1 MSTTVKT
8 GWLNDKNGDKFA
20 PKTLT
25 SQVQTS
31 DGTLFEDKLQTDLDT
46 ILATAQ
52 AYTDTKTAELASTT
66 EITNSIS
73 AHNTSADAHDDIREL
88 ITGLTTRLNTLADSN
103 DTTLDQ
109 MNEVVTYIK
118 NNRTLID
125 TLTSDKVNVS
135 DIINNLTTNVSNKP
149 LSAAQGVAIKSLIDS
164 LQTAVDSKANSVHI
178 HAISD
183 VTNLQTTLDAKVPDS
198 RTINGMGL
206 STNITLS
213 ASDVGADAS
222 GSADKALISAK
233 EYTDTEVT
241 AIKNIWYGTCTT
253 AAETASKVVTT
264 TTGDFTL
271 KEGATV
277 YVLFNTDNT
286 STSRITLNV
295 DGTGDTAVNLNSTNG
310 MTAYQIAA
318 KQVICFIYDGES
330 FRVQGGSLATTT
342 YYGLTKLSS
351 STSSTATN
359 MAATP
364 SAVKEAYD
372 LANAALPQSQ
382 LSSAVD
388 STSET
393 NAATSLAVKNTF
405 ALAQSASNLA
415 SAALPI
421 SGGTMTGA
429 LISQNNTD
437 YTTKQ
442 VRNII
447 LVAEGDNIPSGSNG
461 DICLVYAP

>member
-1 MSTTVKT
+1 
-8 GWLNDKNGDKFA
+8 
-20 PKTLT
+20 
-25 SQVQTS
+25 
-31 DGTLFEDKLQTDLDT
+31 
-46 ILATAQ
+46 
-52 AYTDTKTAELASTT
+52 
-66 EITNSIS
+66 
-73 AHNTSADAHDDIREL
+73 
-88 ITGLTTRLNTLADSN
+88 
-103 DTTLDQ
+103 
-109 MNEVVTYIK
+109 
-118 NNRTLID
+118 
-125 TLTSDKVNVS
+125 
-135 DIINNLTTNVSNKP
+135 
-149 LSAAQGVAIKSLIDS
+149 
-164 LQTAVDSKANSVHI
+164 
-178 HAISD
+178 
-183 VTNLQTTLDAKVPDS
+183 
-198 RTINGMGL
+198 MGL

-318 KQVICFIYDGES
+318 KQVICFVYDGES

-351 STSSTATN
+351 STSSTSTT

-372 LANAALPQSQ
+372 LANTA
-382 LSSAVD
+382 
-388 STSET
+388 
-393 NAATSLAVKNTF
+393 NTI
-405 ALAQSASNLA
+405 AND
-415 SAALPI
+415 ALPI
-421 SGGTMTGA
+421 AGGTMTGA
-429 LISQNNTD
+429 LVSQNNTD

-442 VRNII
+442 VRNIFLI
-447 LVAEGDNIPSGSNG
+447 ADGENLPTGSNG
-461 DICLVYAP
+461 DICLVYTP

>member
-1 MSTTVKT
+1 MSTIVKT

-46 ILATAQ
+46 TLATAQ

-73 AHNTSADAHDDIREL
+73 AHNTSADAHDDIRDL
-88 ITGLTTRLNTLADSN
+88 ITGLTTRLNTLADSD

-109 MNEVVTYIK
+109 MSEIVEYIK
-118 NNRTLID
+118 SNKSLID
-125 TLTSDKVNVS
+125 SITTNKVNVS
-135 DIINNLTTNVSNKP
+135 DIINNLTTNVTNKP

-164 LQTAVDSKANSVHI
+164 LQTAVDGKANSAHT

-183 VTNLQTTLDAKVPDS
+183 ITNLQTTLDAKVPDS
-198 RTINGMGL
+198 RTINGMAL
-206 STNITLS
+206 SNNITLS
-213 ASDVGADAS
+213 ASDIGADAS
-222 GSADKALISAK
+222 GSADEALVSAK

-253 AAETASKVVTT
+253 ASATAAKVVTT

-271 KEGATV
+271 KESATV

-295 DGTGDTAVNLNSTNG
+295 DGTGNIAVNLNSTNG

-364 SAVKEAYD
+364 SAVKAAYD
-372 LANAALPQSQ
+372 LANAA
-382 LSSAVD
+382 V
-388 STSET
+388 
-393 NAATSLAVKNTF
+393 
-405 ALAQSASNLA
+405 
-415 SAALPI
+415 PI
-421 SGGTMTGA
+421 SGGTMTGVLTA
-429 LISQNNTD
+429 QNNTS

-447 LVAEGDNIPSGSNG
+447 LVAKGNSLPSGSNG
-461 DICLVYAP
+461 DICLVYTP

>member
-46 ILATAQ
+46 TLATAQ

-66 EITNSIS
+66 EMNNSIS
-73 AHNTSADAHDDIREL
+73 AHNTSADAHNDIRDL
-88 ITGLTTRLNTLADSN
+88 ITGLTTRLNTLADSD

-109 MNEVVTYIK
+109 MSEIVAYIK
-118 NNRTLID
+118 SNKSLID
-125 TLTSDKVNVS
+125 SITTNKVNVS
-135 DIINNLTTNVSNKP
+135 DIINNLTTNVINKP

-164 LQTAVDSKANSVHI
+164 LQTVVNGKANSEHT

-198 RTINGMGL
+198 RTINGMAL
-206 STNITLS
+206 SNNITLS

-222 GSADKALISAK
+222 GSANEALVSAK

-253 AAETASKVVTT
+253 ASATAAKVVTT
-264 TTGDFTL
+264 ITGDFTL

-277 YVLFNTDNT
+277 YVLFNNDNT

-295 DGTGDTAVNLNSTNG
+295 DGTGNIAVNLNSADG
-310 MTAYQIAA
+310 ITAYQIAA
-318 KQVICFIYDGES
+318 KQVICFVYDGES

-351 STSSTATN
+351 STSSTATD

-372 LANAALPQSQ
+372 LA
-382 LSSAVD
+382 
-388 STSET
+388 
-393 NAATSLAVKNTF
+393 
-405 ALAQSASNLA
+405 
-415 SAALPI
+415 SAAMPV
-421 SGGTMTGA
+421 SGGTMTGVLTA
-429 LISQNNTD
+429 QNNTS

-447 LVAEGDNIPSGSNG
+447 LVAEGSSLPSGSNG
-461 DICLVYAP
+461 DICLVYSTRGAIDL

>member
-46 ILATAQ
+46 TLATAQ

-73 AHNTSADAHDDIREL
+73 AHNTSADAHDDIRDL
-88 ITGLTTRLNTLADSN
+88 ITGLTTRLNTLADSD

-109 MNEVVTYIK
+109 MSEIVEYIK
-118 NNRTLID
+118 SNKSLID
-125 TLTSDKVNVS
+125 SITTNKVNVS
-135 DIINNLTTNVSNKP
+135 DIINNLTTNVTNKP

-164 LQTAVDSKANSVHI
+164 LQTVVNGKANSEHI

-183 VTNLQTTLDAKVPDS
+183 VTNLQTILDAKVPDS
-198 RTINGMGL
+198 RTINGMAL
-206 STNITLS
+206 SNNITLS

-222 GSADKALISAK
+222 GSADEALISAK

-241 AIKNIWYGTCTT
+241 AIKNIWYGTCATASVT
-253 AAETASKVVTT
+253 AAKVVTT

-295 DGTGDTAVNLNSTNG
+295 DGTGNVAVNLNSTNG

-318 KQVICFIYDGES
+318 KQVVCFVYDGES

-351 STSSTATN
+351 STNSTATN

-372 LANAALPQSQ
+372 LANAAVP
-382 LSSAVD
+382 V
-388 STSET
+388 
-393 NAATSLAVKNTF
+393 
-405 ALAQSASNLA
+405 
-415 SAALPI
+415 
-421 SGGTMTGA
+421 SGGTMTGVLTA
-429 LISQNNTD
+429 QNNTS

-447 LVAEGDNIPSGSNG
+447 LVAEGSSLPSGSNG
-461 DICLVYAP
+461 DICLVYTP

>member
-46 ILATAQ
+46 TLATAQ

-73 AHNTSADAHDDIREL
+73 AHNTSADAHDDIRDL
-88 ITGLTTRLNTLADSN
+88 ITGLTTRLNTLADSD

-109 MNEVVTYIK
+109 MSEIVEYIK
-118 NNRTLID
+118 SNKSLID
-125 TLTSDKVNVS
+125 SITTNKVNVS
-135 DIINNLTTNVSNKP
+135 DIINNLTTNVTNKP

-164 LQTAVDSKANSVHI
+164 LQTAVDGKANSAHT

-183 VTNLQTTLDAKVPDS
+183 ITNLQTTLDAKVPDS
-198 RTINGMGL
+198 RTINGMAL
-206 STNITLS
+206 SNNITLS

-222 GSADKALISAK
+222 GSADEALVSAK

-253 AAETASKVVTT
+253 ASATAAKVVTT
-264 TTGDFTL
+264 ITGDFTL

-295 DGTGDTAVNLNSTNG
+295 DGTGNIAVNLNSTNG

-318 KQVICFIYDGES
+318 KQVVCFVYDGES

-372 LANAALPQSQ
+372 LANAAVP
-382 LSSAVD
+382 V
-388 STSET
+388 
-393 NAATSLAVKNTF
+393 
-405 ALAQSASNLA
+405 
-415 SAALPI
+415 
-421 SGGTMTGA
+421 SGGTMTGILTA
-429 LISQNNTD
+429 QNNTS

-447 LVAEGDNIPSGSNG
+447 LVAEGNSLPSGSNG
-461 DICLVYAP
+461 DICLVYTP

>member
-31 DGTLFEDKLQTDLDT
+31 DGTLFEDKLQIDLDT
-46 ILATAQ
+46 TLATAQ

-73 AHNTSADAHDDIREL
+73 AHNTSADAHDDIRNL
-88 ITGLTTRLNTLADSN
+88 ITGLTTRLNTLADSD

-109 MNEVVTYIK
+109 MSEIVEYIK
-118 NNRTLID
+118 SNKSLID
-125 TLTSDKVNVS
+125 SITTNKVNVS
-135 DIINNLTTNVSNKP
+135 DIINNLTTNVTNKP

-164 LQTAVDSKANSVHI
+164 LQTVVDSKANSAHI

-183 VTNLQTTLDAKVPDS
+183 VTNLQTILDAKVPDS
-198 RTINGMGL
+198 RTINGMAL

-222 GSADKALISAK
+222 GSANEALVSAK
-233 EYTDTEVT
+233 EYTDTEIT

-253 AAETASKVVTT
+253 ASATAAKVVTT
-264 TTGDFTL
+264 ITGDFTL

-277 YVLFNTDNT
+277 YVLFNTAHT

-295 DGTGDTAVNLNSTNG
+295 DGTGDIAVNLSSTNG

-318 KQVICFIYDGES
+318 KQVICFVYDGES

-351 STSSTATN
+351 STSSTSTT

-372 LANAALPQSQ
+372 LANTA
-382 LSSAVD
+382 
-388 STSET
+388 
-393 NAATSLAVKNTF
+393 NTI
-405 ALAQSASNLA
+405 AND
-415 SAALPI
+415 ALPI
-421 SGGTMTGA
+421 AGGTMTGA
-429 LISQNNTD
+429 LVSQNNTD

-442 VRNII
+442 VRNIFLI
-447 LVAEGDNIPSGSNG
+447 ADGENLPTGSNG
-461 DICLVYAP
+461 DICLVYTP

>member
-20 PKTLT
+20 PKTLI

-46 ILATAQ
+46 TLAPAQ
-52 AYTDTKTAELASTT
+52 AYTHTKTAELASTT

-73 AHNTSADAHDDIREL
+73 AHNTSADAHDDIRDL
-88 ITGLTTRLNTLADSN
+88 ITGLTTRLNTLADSD

-109 MNEVVTYIK
+109 MSEIVEYIK
-118 NNRTLID
+118 SNKSLID
-125 TLTSDKVNVS
+125 SITTNKVNVS
-135 DIINNLTTNVSNKP
+135 DIINNLTTNVTNKP

-164 LQTAVDSKANSVHI
+164 LQTVVDSKANSI
-178 HAISD
+178 HTHVISD

-198 RTINGMGL
+198 RTINGMAL
-206 STNITLS
+206 SNNITLS

-222 GSADKALISAK
+222 GSADEALISAK

-241 AIKNIWYGTCTT
+241 AIKNIWYGTCATASVT
-253 AAETASKVVTT
+253 AAKVVTT

-295 DGTGDTAVNLNSTNG
+295 DGTGNVAVNLNSTSG

-318 KQVICFIYDGES
+318 KQVVCFVYDGES

-351 STSSTATN
+351 STSSTSTT

-364 SAVKEAYD
+364 SAVKKAYD
-372 LANAALPQSQ
+372 LANTANT
-382 LSSAVD
+382 AV
-388 STSET
+388 
-393 NAATSLAVKNTF
+393 
-405 ALAQSASNLA
+405 
-415 SAALPI
+415 
-421 SGGTMTGA
+421 
-429 LISQNNTD
+429 NNTETWTFTLSD
-437 YTTKQ
+437 GTTVTKQ
-442 VRNII
+442 V
-447 LVAEGDNIPSGSNG
+447 V
-461 DICLVYAP
+461 VK

>member
-46 ILATAQ
+46 TLATAQ

-73 AHNTSADAHDDIREL
+73 AHNTSADAHDDIRDL
-88 ITGLTTRLNTLADSN
+88 ITGLTTRLNTLADSD

-109 MNEVVTYIK
+109 MSEIVEYIK
-118 NNRTLID
+118 SNKSLID
-125 TLTSDKVNVS
+125 SITTNKVNVS
-135 DIINNLTTNVSNKP
+135 DIINNLTTNVTNKP

-164 LQTAVDSKANSVHI
+164 LQTAVDGKANSAHT

-183 VTNLQTTLDAKVPDS
+183 ITNLQTTLDAKVPDS
-198 RTINGMGL
+198 RTINGMAL
-206 STNITLS
+206 SNNITLS

-222 GSADKALISAK
+222 GSADEALVSAK

-253 AAETASKVVTT
+253 ASATAAKVVTT
-264 TTGDFTL
+264 ITGDFTL

-295 DGTGDTAVNLNSTNG
+295 DGTGNIAVNLNSTNG

-318 KQVICFIYDGES
+318 KQVVCFVYDGES

-372 LANAALPQSQ
+372 LANAAVP
-382 LSSAVD
+382 V
-388 STSET
+388 
-393 NAATSLAVKNTF
+393 
-405 ALAQSASNLA
+405 
-415 SAALPI
+415 
-421 SGGTMTGA
+421 SGGTMTGILTA
-429 LISQNNTD
+429 QNNTS

-447 LVAEGDNIPSGSNG
+447 LVAEGSSLPSGSNG
-461 DICLVYAP
+461 DICLVYSSRGAIDL

>member
-31 DGTLFEDKLQTDLDT
+31 DGTLFEDKLQIDLDT
-46 ILATAQ
+46 TLATAQ

-73 AHNTSADAHDDIREL
+73 AHNTSADAHGDIREL
-88 ITGLTTRLNTLADSN
+88 ITGLTTRLNTLADSD

-109 MNEVVTYIK
+109 MSEIVEYIK
-118 NNRTLID
+118 SNKSLID
-125 TLTSDKVNVS
+125 SITTNKVNVS
-135 DIINNLTTNVSNKP
+135 DIINNLTTNVTNKP

-164 LQTAVDSKANSVHI
+164 LQTVVDSKANSAHI

-198 RTINGMGL
+198 RTINGMAL

-222 GSADKALISAK
+222 GSANEALVSAK
-233 EYTDTEVT
+233 EYTDTEIT

-253 AAETASKVVTT
+253 ASATAAKVVTT
-264 TTGDFTL
+264 ITGDFTL

-295 DGTGDTAVNLNSTNG
+295 DGTGNIAVNLNSTNG

-351 STSSTATN
+351 STNSTSTT

-364 SAVKEAYD
+364 SAVKAAYD
-372 LANAALPQSQ
+372 LANAAVP
-382 LSSAVD
+382 V
-388 STSET
+388 
-393 NAATSLAVKNTF
+393 
-405 ALAQSASNLA
+405 
-415 SAALPI
+415 
-421 SGGTMTGA
+421 SGGTMTGILTA
-429 LISQNNTD
+429 QNNTS

-447 LVAEGDNIPSGSNG
+447 LVAEGSSLPSGSNG
-461 DICLVYAP
+461 DICLVYSSRGVIG

>member
-46 ILATAQ
+46 TLATAQ

-73 AHNTSADAHDDIREL
+73 AHNTSADAHNDIRDL
-88 ITGLTTRLNTLADSN
+88 ITGLTTRLNTLADSD

-109 MNEVVTYIK
+109 MSEIVAYIK
-118 NNRTLID
+118 SNKSLID
-125 TLTSDKVNVS
+125 SITTNKVNVS
-135 DIINNLTTNVSNKP
+135 DIINNLTTNVINKP

-164 LQTAVDSKANSVHI
+164 LQTVVNGKANSEHI

-198 RTINGMGL
+198 RTINGMAL

-222 GSADKALISAK
+222 GSANEALISAK

-241 AIKNIWYGTCTT
+241 ATKNIWYGTCTT
-253 AAETASKVVTT
+253 ASATAAKVVTT
-264 TTGDFTL
+264 ITGDFTL
-271 KEGATV
+271 KQGATV

-295 DGTGDTAVNLNSTNG
+295 DGTGNIAVNLNSTNG

-364 SAVKEAYD
+364 SAVKAAYD
-372 LANAALPQSQ
+372 LANAAVP
-382 LSSAVD
+382 V
-388 STSET
+388 
-393 NAATSLAVKNTF
+393 
-405 ALAQSASNLA
+405 
-415 SAALPI
+415 
-421 SGGTMTGA
+421 SGGTMTGVLTA
-429 LISQNNTD
+429 QNNTS

-447 LVAEGDNIPSGSNG
+447 LIAEGNSLPSGSNG

>member
-46 ILATAQ
+46 TLATAQ
-52 AYTDTKTAELASTT
+52 AYTDTKTAELASTI

-73 AHNTSADAHDDIREL
+73 AHNTSADAHSDIRDL
-88 ITGLTTRLNTLADSN
+88 ITGLTARLNTLADSN

-109 MNEVVTYIK
+109 MSEIVEYIK
-118 NNRTLID
+118 SNKSLID
-125 TLTSDKVNVS
+125 SITTNKVNVS
-135 DIINNLTTNVSNKP
+135 DIINNLTTNVTNKP

-164 LQTAVDSKANSVHI
+164 LQTVVSGKANSEHI

-183 VTNLQTTLDAKVPDS
+183 VTNLQTILDAKVPDS
-198 RTINGMGL
+198 RTINGMAL

-213 ASDVGADAS
+213 ASDVGADVS
-222 GSADKALISAK
+222 GSANEALVSAK

-253 AAETASKVVTT
+253 ASATAAKVVTT
-264 TTGDFTL
+264 ITGDFTL

-295 DGTGDTAVNLNSTNG
+295 DGTGNITVNLNSTNG

-318 KQVICFIYDGES
+318 KQVICFVYDGES

-372 LANAALPQSQ
+372 LANAAVP
-382 LSSAVD
+382 V
-388 STSET
+388 
-393 NAATSLAVKNTF
+393 
-405 ALAQSASNLA
+405 
-415 SAALPI
+415 
-421 SGGTMTGA
+421 SGGTMTGILTA
-429 LISQNNTD
+429 QNNTS

-447 LVAEGDNIPSGSNG
+447 LVAEGNSLPSGSNG
-461 DICLVYAP
+461 DICLVYTP

>member
-31 DGTLFEDKLQTDLDT
+31 DGTLFEDKLQIDLDT
-46 ILATAQ
+46 TLATAQ

-66 EITNSIS
+66 EMTNSIS
-73 AHNTSADAHDDIREL
+73 AHNTSTDAHNDIRDL
-88 ITGLTTRLNTLADSN
+88 ITGLTTRLNTLADSD

-109 MNEVVTYIK
+109 MSEIVEYIK
-118 NNRTLID
+118 SNKSLID
-125 TLTSDKVNVS
+125 SITTNKVNVS
-135 DIINNLTTNVSNKP
+135 DIINNLTTNVTNKP

-164 LQTAVDSKANSVHI
+164 LQTVVDSKANSAHI

-183 VTNLQTTLDAKVPDS
+183 VTNLQTTLDEKVPDS
-198 RTINGMGL
+198 RTINGMAL
-206 STNITLS
+206 SNNITLS

-222 GSADKALISAK
+222 GSADEALISAK
-233 EYTDTEVT
+233 EYTNTEVT

-253 AAETASKVVTT
+253 ASATAAKVVTT
-264 TTGDFTL
+264 ITGDFTL

-295 DGTGDTAVNLNSTNG
+295 DGTGNIAVNLNSTNG

-318 KQVICFIYDGES
+318 KQVICFVYDGES
-330 FRVQGGSLATTT
+330 FRVQGGSLATTA

-372 LANAALPQSQ
+372 LANAAVP
-382 LSSAVD
+382 V
-388 STSET
+388 
-393 NAATSLAVKNTF
+393 
-405 ALAQSASNLA
+405 
-415 SAALPI
+415 
-421 SGGTMTGA
+421 SGGTMTGILTA
-429 LISQNNTD
+429 QNNTS

-447 LVAEGDNIPSGSNG
+447 LVAEGSSLPRGSNG
-461 DICLVYAP
+461 DICLVYTP

>member
-46 ILATAQ
+46 TLATAQ

-66 EITNSIS
+66 EMTNSIS
-73 AHNTSADAHDDIREL
+73 AHNTSTDAHNDIRDL
-88 ITGLTTRLNTLADSN
+88 ITGLTTRLNTLADSD

-109 MNEVVTYIK
+109 MSEIVEYIK
-118 NNRTLID
+118 SNKSLID
-125 TLTSDKVNVS
+125 SITTNKVNVS
-135 DIINNLTTNVSNKP
+135 DIINNLTTNVTNKP

-164 LQTAVDSKANSVHI
+164 LQTVVDSKANSAHI

-198 RTINGMGL
+198 RTINGMAL
-206 STNITLS
+206 SNNITLS

-222 GSADKALISAK
+222 GSADEALVSAK
-233 EYTDTEVT
+233 KYTDTEVT
-241 AIKNIWYGTCTT
+241 ATKNIWYGTCTT
-253 AAETASKVVTT
+253 ASATAAKVVTT
-264 TTGDFTL
+264 ITGDFTL

-295 DGTGDTAVNLNSTNG
+295 DGTGKIAVNLNSTNG

-318 KQVICFIYDGES
+318 KQVICFVYDGES
-330 FRVQGGSLATTT
+330 FRVQGSSLATTT

-351 STSSTATN
+351 STNSTSTT

-372 LANAALPQSQ
+372 LANAAVP
-382 LSSAVD
+382 V
-388 STSET
+388 
-393 NAATSLAVKNTF
+393 
-405 ALAQSASNLA
+405 
-415 SAALPI
+415 
-421 SGGTMTGA
+421 SGGTMTGILTA
-429 LISQNNTD
+429 QNNTS

-447 LVAEGDNIPSGSNG
+447 LVAEGSSLPSGSNG
-461 DICLVYAP
+461 DICLVYSSRGVIG

>member
-46 ILATAQ
+46 TLATAQ
-52 AYTDTKTAELASTT
+52 AYIDTKTAELASTT
-66 EITNSIS
+66 EMINSIS
-73 AHNTSADAHDDIREL
+73 AHNTSTNAHNDIRDL
-88 ITGLTTRLNTLADSN
+88 ITGLTTRLNILADSD

-109 MNEVVTYIK
+109 MSEIVAYIK
-118 NNRTLID
+118 SNKSLID
-125 TLTSDKVNVS
+125 SITTNKVNVS
-135 DIINNLTTNVSNKP
+135 DIINNLTTNVTNKP

-164 LQTAVDSKANSVHI
+164 LQTVVDSKANSAHT

-198 RTINGMGL
+198 RTINGMAL
-206 STNITLS
+206 SNNITLS

-222 GSADKALISAK
+222 GSADAALISAK

-241 AIKNIWYGTCTT
+241 ATKNIWYGTCTT
-253 AAETASKVVTT
+253 ASTTAAKVVTT
-264 TTGDFTL
+264 ITGDFTL
-271 KEGATV
+271 KQGATV

-318 KQVICFIYDGES
+318 KQVICFVYDGES

-351 STSSTATN
+351 STNSTATN

-364 SAVKEAYD
+364 SAVKAAYD
-372 LANAALPQSQ
+372 LANAAVP
-382 LSSAVD
+382 V
-388 STSET
+388 
-393 NAATSLAVKNTF
+393 
-405 ALAQSASNLA
+405 
-415 SAALPI
+415 
-421 SGGTMTGA
+421 SGGTMTGVLTA
-429 LISQNNTD
+429 QNNTS

-447 LVAEGDNIPSGSNG
+447 LVAEGNSLPSGSNG
-461 DICLVYAP
+461 DICLVYTP

>member
-73 AHNTSADAHDDIREL
+73 AHNTSADAHNDIREL
-88 ITGLTTRLNTLADSN
+88 ITELA
-103 DTTLDQ
+103 TKL
-109 MNEVVTYIK
+109 
-118 NNRTLID
+118 
-125 TLTSDKVNVS
+125 
-135 DIINNLTTNVSNKP
+135 
-149 LSAAQGVAIKSLIDS
+149 
-164 LQTAVDSKANSVHI
+164 
-178 HAISD
+178 
-183 VTNLQTTLDAKVPDS
+183 
-198 RTINGMGL
+198 
-206 STNITLS
+206 
-213 ASDVGADAS
+213 
-222 GSADKALISAK
+222 
-233 EYTDTEVT
+233 
-241 AIKNIWYGTCTT
+241 NIWYGTCTT
-253 AAETASKVVTT
+253 ASATAAKVVTT
-264 TTGDFTL
+264 ITGDFTL

-295 DGTGDTAVNLNSTNG
+295 DGTGNITVNLNSTNG

-318 KQVICFIYDGES
+318 KQVICFVYDGES

-372 LANAALPQSQ
+372 LANAAVP
-382 LSSAVD
+382 V
-388 STSET
+388 
-393 NAATSLAVKNTF
+393 
-405 ALAQSASNLA
+405 
-415 SAALPI
+415 
-421 SGGTMTGA
+421 SGGTMTGILTA
-429 LISQNNTD
+429 QNNTS

-447 LVAEGDNIPSGSNG
+447 LVAEGNSLPSGSNG
-461 DICLVYAP
+461 DICLVYTP

>member
-46 ILATAQ
+46 TLATAQ

-88 ITGLTTRLNTLADSN
+88 ITELGTKL
-103 DTTLDQ
+103 
-109 MNEVVTYIK
+109 
-118 NNRTLID
+118 
-125 TLTSDKVNVS
+125 
-135 DIINNLTTNVSNKP
+135 
-149 LSAAQGVAIKSLIDS
+149 
-164 LQTAVDSKANSVHI
+164 
-178 HAISD
+178 
-183 VTNLQTTLDAKVPDS
+183 
-198 RTINGMGL
+198 
-206 STNITLS
+206 
-213 ASDVGADAS
+213 
-222 GSADKALISAK
+222 
-233 EYTDTEVT
+233 
-241 AIKNIWYGTCTT
+241 NIWYGTCTT
-253 AAETASKVVTT
+253 AAATAAKVVTT
-264 TTGDFTL
+264 ITGDFTL

-277 YVLFNTDNT
+277 YVLFNNANT

-295 DGTGDTAVNLNSTNG
+295 DGTGNIAVNLNSINS

-318 KQVICFIYDGES
+318 KQVVCFVYDGES
-330 FRVQGGSLATTT
+330 FKVQGGSLATTT

-364 SAVKEAYD
+364 SAVKKAYD
-372 LANAALPQSQ
+372 LANAAVP
-382 LSSAVD
+382 V
-388 STSET
+388 
-393 NAATSLAVKNTF
+393 
-405 ALAQSASNLA
+405 
-415 SAALPI
+415 
-421 SGGTMTGA
+421 SGGTMTGILTA
-429 LISQNNTD
+429 QNNTS

-447 LVAEGDNIPSGSNG
+447 LVAEGSSLPSGSNG
-461 DICLVYAP
+461 DICLVYTP

>member
-20 PKTLT
+20 PKTLI

-46 ILATAQ
+46 TLATAQ

-66 EITNSIS
+66 EMTNSIS
-73 AHNTSADAHDDIREL
+73 AHNTSTDAHNDIRDL
-88 ITGLTTRLNTLADSN
+88 ITGLTARLNTLADSD

-109 MNEVVTYIK
+109 MSEIVEYIK
-118 NNRTLID
+118 SNKSLID
-125 TLTSDKVNVS
+125 SITTNKVNVS
-135 DIINNLTTNVSNKP
+135 DIINNLTTNVTNKP

-164 LQTAVDSKANSVHI
+164 LQTVVDSKANSAHI

-198 RTINGMGL
+198 RTINGMAL
-206 STNITLS
+206 SNNITLS

-222 GSADKALISAK
+222 GSANEALVSAK

-241 AIKNIWYGTCTT
+241 ATKNIWYGTCTT
-253 AAETASKVVTT
+253 ASATAAKVVTT
-264 TTGDFTL
+264 ITGDFTL

-295 DGTGDTAVNLNSTNG
+295 DGTGNVAVNLNSTNG

-318 KQVICFIYDGES
+318 KQVVCFVYDGES

-372 LANAALPQSQ
+372 LANAAVP
-382 LSSAVD
+382 V
-388 STSET
+388 
-393 NAATSLAVKNTF
+393 
-405 ALAQSASNLA
+405 
-415 SAALPI
+415 
-421 SGGTMTGA
+421 SGGTMTGILTA
-429 LISQNNTD
+429 QNNTS

-447 LVAEGDNIPSGSNG
+447 LVAEGSSLPSGSNG
-461 DICLVYAP
+461 DICLVYSSRGVIG

>member
-31 DGTLFEDKLQTDLDT
+31 DGTLFEDKLQIDLDT
-46 ILATAQ
+46 TLATAQ

-66 EITNSIS
+66 EMTNSIS
-73 AHNTSADAHDDIREL
+73 AHNTSTDAHNDIRDL
-88 ITGLTTRLNTLADSN
+88 ITGLTTRLNTLADSD

-109 MNEVVTYIK
+109 MSEIVEYIK
-118 NNRTLID
+118 SNKSLID
-125 TLTSDKVNVS
+125 SITTNKVNVS
-135 DIINNLTTNVSNKP
+135 DIINNLTTNVTNKP

-164 LQTAVDSKANSVHI
+164 LQTVVDSKANSAHT

-198 RTINGMGL
+198 RTINGMAL
-206 STNITLS
+206 SNNITLS

-222 GSADKALISAK
+222 GSADEALISAK

-241 AIKNIWYGTCTT
+241 ATKNIWYGTCTT
-253 AAETASKVVTT
+253 ASATAAKVVTT
-264 TTGDFTL
+264 ITGDFTL

-295 DGTGDTAVNLNSTNG
+295 DGTGNVAVNLNSTNG

-318 KQVICFIYDGES
+318 K
-330 FRVQGGSLATTT
+330 
-342 YYGLTKLSS
+342 
-351 STSSTATN
+351 
-359 MAATP
+359 
-364 SAVKEAYD
+364 
-372 LANAALPQSQ
+372 
-382 LSSAVD
+382 
-388 STSET
+388 
-393 NAATSLAVKNTF
+393 
-405 ALAQSASNLA
+405 
-415 SAALPI
+415 
-421 SGGTMTGA
+421 
-429 LISQNNTD
+429 
-437 YTTKQ
+437 
-442 VRNII
+442 
-447 LVAEGDNIPSGSNG
+447 
-461 DICLVYAP
+461 